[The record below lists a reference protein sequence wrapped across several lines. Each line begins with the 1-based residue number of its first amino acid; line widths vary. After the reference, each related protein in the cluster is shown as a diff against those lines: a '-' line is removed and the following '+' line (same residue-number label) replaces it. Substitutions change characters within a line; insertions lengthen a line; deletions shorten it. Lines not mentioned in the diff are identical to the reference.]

1 MHQSKT
7 GQFFVMVQEPGGRRF
22 TSKAEVA
29 EFLATQDQAMAM
41 LLGMMRLAGNHM
53 KFWKSGRNQ
62 LKVSLKSA
70 GNLLENKLL

>member
-29 EFLATQDQAMAM
+29 EFLATQDQAMASNIDPQKM
-41 LLGMMRLAGNHM
+41 DFSVYSQQM
-53 KFWKSGRNQ
+53 
-62 LKVSLKSA
+62 
-70 GNLLENKLL
+70 